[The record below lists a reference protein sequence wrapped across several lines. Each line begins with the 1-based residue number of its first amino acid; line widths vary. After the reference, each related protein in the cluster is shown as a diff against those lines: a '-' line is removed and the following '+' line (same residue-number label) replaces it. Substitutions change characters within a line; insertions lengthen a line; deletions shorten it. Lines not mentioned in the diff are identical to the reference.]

1 MMAQARTFAAIAT
14 IEESYVRNAKALREI
29 LHSVH
34 QGYYCTVLGPRY
46 CQKGLLLHDV
56 KAELEADSDGIC
68 ILIDLQT
75 FDQVADH
82 EFLQIFALRFAEQVQ
97 SHVQISDPPVPDEI
111 TDKRALQSFL
121 QRYVQLLAC
130 DVVLLINH
138 LEYIRL
144 ESLKALLLTLRAI
157 YVEREPHTPYR
168 LGVVTASSLMVADLS
183 LGENSPF
190 NIARPV
196 WIRDL
201 DAEGSVQL
209 IAAILHRYQV
219 DITTDAEQRVVH
231 ATNGDRSLIA
241 LLCQHC
247 AVLASTVPQGVIT
260 VENVETVIEW
270 FHTNKAEHYAPFRE
284 TVRSLEEHPPNL
296 LNVVQILQAGSSP
309 RRLLNLPLHSGVDA
323 LQLTG
328 AVRVETQ
335 GEEQIYFIRNEI
347 YAAYLK
353 KHFQPARVVRILTL
367 AGYWEAAIGYLEAL
381 VIDEP
386 THRTRLLGVL
396 IESIYVANNQETA
409 CDHLCRVVTHA
420 FALKGVRLYLVTPT
434 RATLRRVSHFGFR
447 YEPPETIELTATNQ
461 PEVQALSERH
471 YKVVNQSWGQ
481 QVVYFPLLNDTDIP
495 LGVVAIHGFLA
506 DPQHDDFLEMR
517 TFWGRVSRAI
527 SIVSDRERTLNQ
539 FEVLQKT
546 GKRLTSSLDLPEVLQ
561 ETVAA
566 AMEAVP
572 AAQSGI
578 LFLWDDQQ
586 QLLRMCA
593 QQGYP
598 AHIGDHAIFRRGEGY
613 TGWVFDQRQPLLLPS
628 VFDDPRAKH
637 FSDPTLNYPKSALS
651 VPLEAWGR
659 VIGVLNLENS
669 STLNAFQ
676 QTDLDLLSTFGSQ
689 AAIAIQNASL
699 YTELYTLGMAIN
711 RGQLTPEQIFQAT
724 VKSITRVSDT
734 KAANL
739 LLLRDTDDPLLSI
752 SQSPLLSVSIG
763 LSEDYDE
770 QVKPRLAGLTAL
782 VLTKRKPHAVSHPD
796 EAPGINPLAQQQ
808 GIRACLC
815 LPLMI
820 QDNIIGILFVHY
832 ARPHNFSDNE
842 IHMLSLFANQAALAI
857 ENARQREDLQLSEA
871 VVWSGIA
878 ISTLAH
884 SITQKIGAID
894 NVVWGLRKMLQNM
907 QPALERLER
916 IAESVRIAK
925 EILSKARTG
934 FSHKVTLLD
943 LNTTL
948 VEQIPQWLPSTE
960 GILFDASG
968 LTKEPLWVYADPN
981 WLNFVLEILL
991 NNASR
996 AMRSAVQKQLIVT
1009 SSLRNGHVV
1018 VEISNNG
1025 EAIPAEIQTQ
1035 LFKKRITKVM
1045 GNESSGIGLLHARV
1059 IMRRYKGD
1067 VELVTS
1073 DAAWTKFALRLPLA
1087 RLDAPQQAFTEGK

>member
-1 MMAQARTFAAIAT
+1 MTAQVNPSSVLPALNA
-14 IEESYVRNAKALREI
+14 SHVRNENALNEI
-29 LHSVH
+29 LRSVQ
-34 QGYYCTVLGPRY
+34 QGNYCTVLGPRY
-46 CQKGLLLHDV
+46 CQKGLLLYDV
-56 KAELEADSDGIC
+56 KAVLEADSHGLC
-68 ILIDLQT
+68 VLIDLQT
-75 FDQVADH
+75 FGQVGDH
-82 EFLQIFALRFAEQVQ
+82 DFLQVFARRFAEQVQ
-97 SHVQISDPPVPDEI
+97 GYTLLAAPPTPDEVK
-111 TDKRALQSFL
+111 DKRALQSFL
-121 QRYVQLLAC
+121 QRYVQLLAR
-130 DVVLLINH
+130 DVLLLINH

-144 ESLKALLLTLRAI
+144 EPLKALLLALRAI
-157 YVEREPHTPYR
+157 YVERQPHTPYR
-168 LGVVTASSLMVADLS
+168 LGVVTASSLMVAELS

-196 WIRDL
+196 WISDL
-201 DAEGSVQL
+201 DAEGSTQL
-209 IAAILHRYQV
+209 ITAILQQHQV
-219 DITTDAEQRVVH
+219 AITATGQQRLIQTTH
-231 ATNGDRSLIA
+231 GDRSLIH
-241 LLCQHC
+241 LLCQKC
-247 AVLASTVPQGVIT
+247 ATIVNTTPEGAITAEVVEEVIR
-260 VENVETVIEW
+260 W
-270 FHTNKAEHYAPFRE
+270 FHTTQADHYSPLRE
-284 TVRSLEEHPPNL
+284 TVRTLEDHPTNL
-296 LNVVQILQAGSSP
+296 LNVVQILQAGSCP
-309 RRLLNLPLHSGVDA
+309 RRLLNLALHTVVDE

-335 GEEQIYFIRNEI
+335 GDEQIYFIRNEI
-347 YAAYLK
+347 YADYLQ

-367 AGYWEAAIGYLEAL
+367 AGYWEEAIRYLEAL
-381 VIDEP
+381 AVNEP
-386 THRTRLLGVL
+386 VHRPRLLGVL
-396 IESIYVANNQETA
+396 LESIYAADNQEKA
-409 CDHLCRVVTHA
+409 CEHLCRVVTHA
-420 FALKGVRLYLVTPT
+420 FAVSAVRLYLVTPT
-434 RATLRRVSHFGFR
+434 RAALRRVSHFGFR
-447 YEPPETIELTATNQ
+447 NDPPETIHLTATYQ

-471 YKVVNQSWGQ
+471 YKVVSQPPGQ
-481 QVVYFPLLNDTDIP
+481 QVVYFPLFNDVDP
-495 LGVVAIHGFLA
+495 ALGVVAIHGFLA

-517 TFWGRVSRAI
+517 TFWGRISRAI
-527 SIVSDRERTLNQ
+527 NIVSDRQRTLNQ

-598 AHIGDHAIFRRGEGY
+598 AHIGEHAIFRRGEGY

-699 YTELYTLGMAIN
+699 YTELYNLGMAIN
-711 RGQLTPEQIFQAT
+711 RGQLTPKQIFEAT
-724 VKSITRVSDT
+724 VASITRVSDT

-739 LLLRDTDDPLLSI
+739 LLLRDTDSPLLSI
-752 SQSPLLSVSIG
+752 SQSPLLSVSTG
-763 LSEDYDE
+763 LSADYDE
-770 QVKPRLAGLTAL
+770 QVKPRLTGLTAL
-782 VLTKRKPHAVSHPD
+782 VLTKRKPHAVCHPD

-820 QDNIIGILFVHY
+820 QDTIIGILFVHY

-871 VVWSGIA
+871 VAWSGIA

-894 NVVWGLRKMLQNM
+894 NVVWGLRKMLQGM
-907 QPALERLER
+907 QPALERLDR

-934 FSHKVTLLD
+934 FSHKVTRLD
-943 LNTTL
+943 LNATL
-948 VEQIPQWLPSTE
+948 VAQIPQWLPPTE
-960 GILFDASG
+960 GIRLDTDG
-968 LTKEPLWVYADPN
+968 LTKEPLWVHADPN

-991 NNASR
+991 TNASR

-1009 SSLRNGHVV
+1009 SALRNGHAV

-1025 EAIPAEIQTQ
+1025 EAIPAEIQSQ
-1035 LFKKRITKVM
+1035 LFKKRITKVL

-1073 DAAWTKFALRLPLA
+1073 DVAWTKFALRLPIA
-1087 RLDAPQQAFTEGK
+1087 RLDMPQHEFMEGK